1 MARTVIDP
9 VTRIEGHM
17 RVECEVQNGEVVD
30 AWVSGTLY
38 RGMETVLL
46 DRSPEDAFYVSQRIC
61 GVCPIS
67 HSHASAQATEAAL
80 GIKIPEGARLVRNI
94 LEAAQFLH
102 SHILWF
108 YNLAALDYVNPINAL
123 SANIAD
129 TYALAQAAGT
139 RPADFGAVAKRLT
152 AFAENGQLSIL
163 TGHYWDHPGYVLPPE
178 LDLIAT
184 AHYLEALEIQ
194 AVANEVVAIVAGKFS
209 HPMTSVPGG
218 TAFVPTVDKLDDIL
232 YRLVRVKEFID
243 TALIPDTLAIAPFIM
258 DAATYGG
265 GTGNFLSWGVFDN
278 ASMTPEERYLPRG
291 FSQGL
296 KPEGVSP
303 DDVTE
308 YVKHAWYD
316 SPTGLQPAKGETKVK
331 FTGYDMSD
339 FPGPDDKYSYGKAV
353 RCKGLSTEVGPL
365 ARMVVAYL
373 AEKGGMDIA
382 GGADVRTPAKLI
394 DSTLEALGVGGKPEV
409 LVSLLGRV
417 AARNLEAAYV
427 ADLSLVWVNELIA
440 ALQGGDVSFW
450 KAQETDTGAGVG
462 AWEAPRGS
470 VAHWIG
476 IKGGKIDHYQIVA
489 PTTWDTSPRDDD
501 GVRGPLEEAL
511 VGTPVEDAEK
521 PLELLRIAHS
531 FDP

>member
-1 MARTVIDP
+1 VARTVIDP

-17 RVECEVQNGEVVD
+17 RVECEVSGGKVTD

-80 GIKIPEGARLVRNI
+80 GITIPEGGRLVRNL
-94 LEAAQFLH
+94 LEAAQYLH

-108 YNLAALDYVNPINAL
+108 YHLTALDYVSPINAL
-123 SANIAD
+123 SADIAD
-129 TYALAQAAGT
+129 TYALAEAAGT
-139 RPADFGAVAKRLT
+139 RPADFGAVATRLK

-163 TGHYWDHPGYVLPPE
+163 TGHYWDHPGYALPAE

-184 AHYLEALEIQ
+184 AHYLEALEMQ
-194 AVANEVVAIVAGKFS
+194 AVANEIVAIIAGKFS

-218 TAFVPTVDKLDDIL
+218 TAFVPTVDKLDDLL
-232 YRLVRVKEFID
+232 YRFIRVKDFID
-243 TALIPDTLAIAPFIM
+243 TALIPDTLAIAPFIL

-265 GTGNFLSWGVFDN
+265 GVGNFLSWGVFEK
-278 ASMTPEERYLPRG
+278 SSLVPEERYLPRG

-296 KPEGVSP
+296 KPEGVAPS
-303 DDVTE
+303 DVTE
-308 YVKHAWYD
+308 YVEHSWY
-316 SPTGLQPAKGETKVK
+316 SSGTGLNPAQGETKVA
-331 FTGYDMSD
+331 FTEYNTE
-339 FPGPDDKYSYGKAV
+339 DKYSYGKAV
-353 RCKGLSTEVGPL
+353 RCKDLPAEVGPL
-365 ARMVVAYL
+365 SRMVVAYL
-373 AEKGGMDIA
+373 AEKGGADLT
-382 GGADVRTPAKLI
+382 GGAAGVRTPAKLI
-394 DSTLEALGVGGKPEV
+394 DSTLEALGVGGKPEI

-440 ALQGGDVSFW
+440 ALKGGDVKFW
-450 KAQETDTGAGVG
+450 QAAEKDAGEGVG

-476 IKGGKIDHYQIVA
+476 VKGGKIDHYQIVA
-489 PTTWDTSPRDDD
+489 PTTWDIAPRDAK
-501 GVRGPLEEAL
+501 GVRGPMEEAL
-511 VGTPVEDAEK
+511 VGAPVEDAEK